1 MVSGLNIA
9 RIALLVALFG
19 FVLPWVLVS
28 CSGQP
33 LGHFSGLELALG
45 ASVRNP
51 ATGAIQH
58 HGGDLLAATSL
69 AAAIAGIVVGL
80 VARGR
85 VAITGMLVA
94 AVISLIASGVSVSR
108 IAANAQAQAGASRQ
122 PADPSLRAL
131 LRVELQYGYFVTA
144 GALLTAIGAC
154 ALALNGGREPGR
166 AERPGRE
173 PS

>member
-45 ASVRNP
+45 ASARNP

-69 AAAIAGIVVGL
+69 AAAIAGIVVGF

-85 VAITGMLVA
+85 VAITGILA
-94 AVISLIASGVSVSR
+94 AALISLIASGVSVFR
-108 IAANAQAQAGASRQ
+108 VAANARAEVWALQQ
-122 PADPSLRAL
+122 PADRSLRAL

-154 ALALNGGREPGR
+154 ALALNGGREG
-166 AERPGRE
+166 RPGRE